1 MSTRNIIIAGES
13 GVGKSSLVNL
23 ILGETRALASN
34 DAGGITL
41 DMTRHPAT
49 IFGHS
54 YYLWDTPGLN
64 EGTNGNVPSKRAE
77 EILRNLLIQLEKTHG
92 THLLILCFRGTKIT
106 KAMQQIYM
114 VIKGI
119 CAKVSCHIPVAAVIT
134 ELEKMAPTQDGMEN
148 WWTNNQSMLTD
159 YGMKF
164 AGHACITTLPD
175 ECHPPTP
182 GRYRECQVAVHKL
195 IRRGSLPP
203 SSTSPQNI
211 NVILFG
217 ETGVGKSSLI
227 NLITGQEVAAIS
239 ADAPRCTMDSKEYTF
254 DIGSAKVQMWDTVGL
269 NEPELGPIGYL
280 DAVEKTIQLIKSLN
294 AAGGISLLLFCIR
307 GNRVTATTQSNYR
320 LFYEILGKK
329 EVPVALVITHLEREQ
344 HMEDWWPRNEKL
356 LERYGILSAGHA
368 CVTGVI
374 DHPKYLQSRDAIC
387 ALLTQYDERGK
398 FTMPS
403 EAWIGRLIKGLTA
416 LVSDK
421 TFLKGRDMVR
431 VLTKRCHLDIDVAQ
445 RVAACLE

>member
-203 SSTSPQNI
+203 RSTSPQNI